1 MGYAL
6 LCCLVRVLGCFDLCT
21 FTLLFCMLR
30 FRLLVIVLIDD
41 IILLVFGFAGTLFS
55 CYGFVLRMFVF
66 SVACL
71 LCFVVVVIDL
81 HDFVFWF
88 ALVWFW

>member
-1 MGYAL
+1 MILFFWYLVL
-6 LCCLVRVLGCFDLCT
+6 LGRYLVV
-21 FTLLFCMLR
+21 M
-30 FRLLVIVLIDD
+30 V
-41 IILLVFGFAGTLFS
+41 
-55 CYGFVLRMFVF
+55 FVLRMFVF